1 MFSGPP
7 DESSDE
13 SKSDSQSGEEKR
25 DSKVRCILVSVRYI
39 LCYLFVKSSTNEVL
53 RSL

>member
-1 MFSGPP
+1 MFFLSLSL

-25 DSKVRCILVSVRYI
+25 EAKVR
-39 LCYLFVKSSTNEVL
+39 YLFVAIIFFIVISSACAVL
-53 RSL
+53 